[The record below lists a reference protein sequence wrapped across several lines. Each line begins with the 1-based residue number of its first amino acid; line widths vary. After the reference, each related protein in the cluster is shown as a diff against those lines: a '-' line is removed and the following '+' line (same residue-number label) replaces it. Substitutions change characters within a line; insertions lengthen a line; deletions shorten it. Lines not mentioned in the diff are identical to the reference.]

1 MHLRQPLVAR
11 QAPIP
16 REAPAQAALPRMAR
30 NQAAKARRNDQD
42 LQEDGAALVVQ
53 RTVEQLQ
60 DRHEG
65 GRRRDFG
72 EVAHD
77 AEEHGDGEEP
87 GGHEAD
93 GYGAH
98 DGDRDHAFGL
108 VHFLGHVG
116 CAVETGEGPVGVDEA
131 DDEGNAALAP
141 ARVVDKGRED
151 EFGMLVR
158 GRGCGDGD
166 QDDDEGE
173 EGCVERECGYFGES
187 LAVAVEE
194 EAEKIR
200 KLVSNEDVPGF
211 NRAGDC

>member
-1 MHLRQPLVAR
+1 
-11 QAPIP
+11 
-16 REAPAQAALPRMAR
+16 MAR
-30 NQAAKARRNDQD
+30 NQAAKARRNDQG

-72 EVAHD
+72 EVAHY
-77 AEEHGDGEEP
+77 AEEYGDGEEP

-116 CAVETGEGPVGVDEA
+116 CAVEAGEGPVGVDEA
-131 DDEGNAALAP
+131 DNEGNAALAP
-141 ARVVDKGRED
+141 ARVVDEGRKD
-151 EFGMLVR
+151 ESGMLVC

-173 EGCVERECGYFGES
+173 ERCVERECGHFGEC
-187 LAVAVEE
+187 LAVAIEE
-194 EAEKIR
+194 EAE
-200 KLVSNEDVPGF
+200 
-211 NRAGDC
+211 